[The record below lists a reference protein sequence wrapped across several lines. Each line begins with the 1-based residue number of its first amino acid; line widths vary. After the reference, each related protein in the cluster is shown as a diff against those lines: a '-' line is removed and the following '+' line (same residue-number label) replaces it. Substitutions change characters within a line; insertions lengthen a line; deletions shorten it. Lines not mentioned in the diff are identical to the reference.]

1 VVKVNPKTI
10 FLAFFAVASGL
21 IVLLGYFVDILADFR
36 DMLLQWAVILAGFA
50 LLIGVANLVRVH
62 VNKVREG
69 QKGSLYSIILL
80 VSLALTILI
89 AGFSPTGV
97 ASLFVY
103 NYVQVP
109 IEASLMALLAVILA
123 YAMARL
129 FYRRLNIF
137 TLIFMGTVLFVIVGS
152 VSFPLFELPFVREL
166 RDWVIQVWATAGARG
181 ILLGVA
187 LGITATGIRIL
198 MGADRPYGG

>member
-1 VVKVNPKTI
+1 MKVNPKSI

-21 IVLLGYFVDILADFR
+21 IVLLGYFVDFFAELR

-50 LLIGVANLVRVH
+50 LLVGVANLVRVH
-62 VNKVREG
+62 VRKVRTGEG
-69 QKGSLYSIILL
+69 GSIYSIILL
-80 VSLALTILI
+80 VSLALAFLI

-97 ASLFVY
+97 ASLFIY
-103 NYVQVP
+103 NYIQVP

-123 YAMARL
+123 YAVARL

-137 TLIFMGTVLFVIVGS
+137 TLIFIGTVLFVIIGS
-152 VSFPLFELPFVREL
+152 VSFPLFDLPFVREL
-166 RDWVIQVWATAGARG
+166 RNWIVQVWATAGARG

-198 MGADRPYGG
+198 MGVDRPYGG